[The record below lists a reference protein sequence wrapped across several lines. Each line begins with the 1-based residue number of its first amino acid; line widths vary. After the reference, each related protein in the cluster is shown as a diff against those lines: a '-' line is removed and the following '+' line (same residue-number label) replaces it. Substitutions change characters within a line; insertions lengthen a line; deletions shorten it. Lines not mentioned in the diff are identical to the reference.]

1 MNLTRVIRKSYFIA
15 LHAAFQIDQRY
26 DLIILYSKGQ
36 KLVLPFWKSH
46 AHRVCFVLIQGMLFC
61 SCLIHFFSSLTLFLL
76 LDIPWH
82 TC

>member
-46 AHRVCFVLIQGMLFC
+46 AHRVCFVLI
-61 SCLIHFFSSLTLFLL
+61 
-76 LDIPWH
+76 
-82 TC
+82 